1 MVQLVLQVAS
11 WCVGLPLM
19 LLVIAAMIRGPY
31 KQYPVLFI
39 YTVANFLFTVDGMP
53 SYIEYYFYRLPDA
66 RARMGQWDFY
76 DELIL
81 EPLAYA
87 VVISLIYIAASHVRS
102 RRAVLA
108 GTIGGAILIAAAS
121 FFFHFS
127 PSVEHGVWLALWQRD
142 LDVASE
148 ILALGLWGLLLS
160 TRGRDAQL
168 LLVTGGLGIQFTG
181 EAIGQA
187 LRSIASQGHSHG
199 LSYAGSFFS
208 TVADL
213 TALYVFWQAFR
224 NHKRNLTP
232 GTEPPQHAIRARK

>member
-1 MVQLVLQVAS
+1 MVYLVLQVVS

-19 LLVIAAMIRGPY
+19 LLVIAAMVRGPY

-39 YTVANFLFTVDGMP
+39 YTVANLLFTVAGMP
-53 SYIEYYFYRLPDA
+53 SYIAYYFYRRLDA
-66 RARMGQWDFY
+66 RVGMAQWDFY

-87 VVISLIYIAASHVRS
+87 VVISLIYVAASHVRS
-102 RRAVLA
+102 RRAVLV
-108 GTIGGAILIAAAS
+108 GTIGGAILIAAIS
-121 FFFHFS
+121 FFIHFS
-127 PSVEHGVWLALWQRD
+127 PSVEHGVWLADWQRD
-142 LDVASE
+142 LDLCSE
-148 ILALGLWGLLLS
+148 ILALGLWALLLS
-160 TRGRDAQL
+160 TRGRNTRL

-187 LRSIASQGHSHG
+187 LRSIASPGHSHG

-224 NHKRNLTP
+224 NHKPNPNTGAERS
-232 GTEPPQHAIRARK
+232 ARHSSA

>member
-1 MVQLVLQVAS
+1 MVQLVFQVAL
-11 WCVGLPLM
+11 WCIGLPLM

-31 KQYPVLFI
+31 RRYPVLFI
-39 YTVANFLFTVDGMP
+39 YTVALFVLTVAGMP
-53 SYIEYYFYRLPDA
+53 SYIAFYFYRLPDA
-66 RARMGQWDFY
+66 RARMGQWYFY
-76 DELIL
+76 NELIL

-87 VVISLIYIAASHVRS
+87 VVISLIYTAASHVRS
-102 RRAVLA
+102 RRAVLVS
-108 GTIGGAILIAAAS
+108 TIGGATLIAAAT
-121 FFFHFS
+121 FFLHFS
-127 PSVEHGVWLALWQRD
+127 PRVEHGVWLALWQRD
-142 LDVASE
+142 LDFSSE

-160 TRGRDAQL
+160 TRGRDPQL

-224 NHKRNLTP
+224 NHKRNPTP
-232 GTEPPQHAIRARK
+232 SGETPQPARGSSA

>member
-1 MVQLVLQVAS
+1 MQFVFQLVF
-11 WCVGLPLM
+11 WCVGLPLT
-19 LLVIAAMIRGPY
+19 LLVITAMIRGPY

-39 YTVANFLFTVDGMP
+39 YTVVTFVFTVAGMP
-53 SYIEYYFYRLPDA
+53 SYIAFYFYRLPDA
-66 RARMGQWDFY
+66 RVHMAQWYFY

-87 VVISLIYIAASHVRS
+87 VVISLIYAAASHVRS

-108 GTIGGAILIAAAS
+108 GTIGGAILIAAIS

-127 PSVEHGVWLALWQRD
+127 PSVEYGVWLALWQRD
-142 LDVASE
+142 LDLSSE
-148 ILALGLWGLLLS
+148 ILALGLWALLLS
-160 TRGRDAQL
+160 TRGRDAKL

-187 LRSIASQGHSHG
+187 LRSIASQGHSRG

-213 TALYVFWQAFR
+213 IALYVFWQAFR
-224 NHKRNLTP
+224 NHKRNPNT
-232 GTEPPQHAIRARK
+232 GTERSARHSSA